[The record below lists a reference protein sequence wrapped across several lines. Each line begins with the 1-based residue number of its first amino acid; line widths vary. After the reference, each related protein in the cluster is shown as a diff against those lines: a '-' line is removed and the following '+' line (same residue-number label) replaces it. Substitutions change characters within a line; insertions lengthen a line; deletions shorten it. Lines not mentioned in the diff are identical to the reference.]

1 MTKQISRRDVLSGA
15 LGTTATAGLMPKL
28 VGGAFAAAP
37 TGDPII
43 IGHQCDLT
51 GWDASTGYWRN
62 LTATKLSDWIN
73 ASGGIAGRPVKLI
86 TVDTKSDVDVGVDQ
100 LRHLMLEEKADFVIG
115 SELSSIALAS
125 AKVANENKTLYLTMS
140 TGAVT
145 TSKPNAVPYQ
155 FRLTTNSAA
164 GAIGASRKYVDLV
177 GKNWTI
183 LFVDYA
189 WGQSERDWW
198 TKGVVA
204 AGGQVLSP
212 VALPMDAQDL
222 FPYIGQL
229 DRSSAGIYIP
239 VLNALQVL
247 QTIRSAGLP
256 QKIVLAGLSFSL
268 FDYRELHEAGEGVYG
283 IETAPV
289 MLKDMEGTQ
298 VPTLYTALGI
308 DANGIETASGKVA
321 GTSMIVGI
329 AQSLGFLKENVEKS
343 GWKSRA
349 DTGSLIKHAET
360 VPTYTMSPLFP
371 MGDVTLRPQD
381 HQAFM
386 DLYLVQVLGQQLVKS
401 EVVPRNLTFYDA
413 DVDLTKA

>member
-1 MTKQISRRDVLSGA
+1 MTRPISRRDVLSGA
-15 LGTTATAGLMPKL
+15 LGAATTAGLMPKL
-28 VGGAFAAAP
+28 VGAAAAAP
-37 TGDPII
+37 TGDPIV

-73 ASGGIAGRPVKLI
+73 ANGGIAGRPVKLI
-86 TVDTKSDVDVGVDQ
+86 TADTKSDVDVGVNQ
-100 LRHLMLEEKADFVIG
+100 LRHLMLEENVDFVIG

-204 AGGQVLSP
+204 AGGKVLSP

-247 QTIRSAGLP
+247 QTIRSAGLQ

-289 MLKDMEGTQ
+289 MLKDMGGTQ
-298 VPTLYTALGI
+298 MPILYTALGI

-321 GTSMIVGI
+321 GASMIVGI
-329 AQSLGFLKENVEKS
+329 AQTLGFLKENVEKS

-371 MGDVTLRPQD
+371 MGDVTLRPHD

-386 DLYLVQVLGQQLVKS
+386 DLYLVQVLGKQLVKS
-401 EVVPRNLTFYDA
+401 EVVPRNLTFYEA
-413 DVDLTKA
+413 DVDLTKD